1 MVRCCVRNT
10 GFVVFELLKLISL
23 GFNQAS
29 FHALLPS
36 FSAVCSL
43 TALLS
48 QFFDVSEVLSHQ
60 PAQLNQDLSQFIGI
74 PRGRSSLTQFPGLIL
89 RVHDSPFQSRVPL
102 GVVNFRD
109 GQLVCRVRPLVHAS
123 SCKASWQRWTL
134 FALFAILRFRRP
146 ILRVGNRMPLAG
158 LLRDRRFTKMTDAFG
173 KAAVRLRT
181 STSTPESLLAKL
193 WRCLWATIKKYNVT
207 MKPLQKVLYSI

>member
-1 MVRCCVRNT
+1 MVRCCIRNT

-74 PRGRSSLTQFPGLIL
+74 PTGRSSLTQFPGLIL
-89 RVHDSPFQSRVPL
+89 RVHDSPFQSARLSCATSCSCVQLQRV
-102 GVVNFRD
+102 VAAIDFVC
-109 GQLVCRVRPLVHAS
+109 LVCNS
-123 SCKASWQRWTL
+123 
-134 FALFAILRFRRP
+134 AISAP
-146 ILRVGNRMPLAG
+146 ILRVGNRMPLTG
-158 LLRDRRFTKMTDAFG
+158 LLAGSPIHKNDRRFW
-173 KAAVRLRT
+173 
-181 STSTPESLLAKL
+181 ES
-193 WRCLWATIKKYNVT
+193 R
-207 MKPLQKVLYSI
+207 S

>member
-10 GFVVFELLKLISL
+10 GFVVVELPKLTSL
-23 GFNQAS
+23 GFNQSSLSRILAQL
-29 FHALLPS
+29 FPPG
-36 FSAVCSL
+36 CSM

-60 PAQLNQDLSQFIGI
+60 RAQLNQDLSQFIGI
-74 PRGRSSLTQFPGLIL
+74 PRGHSSLTQFPGLIL
-89 RVHDSPFQSRVPL
+89 RFMTPRFSQAWRSKLSRRSARLSCATSCSCV
-102 GVVNFRD
+102 
-109 GQLVCRVRPLVHAS
+109 QLQNAVAAIDFVCIVCNS
-123 SCKASWQRWTL
+123 
-134 FALFAILRFRRP
+134 AISA
-146 ILRVGNRMPLAG
+146 RVGNRMPLAG

-193 WRCLWATIKKYNVT
+193 CRCLWATIKKYNVT
-207 MKPLQKVLYSI
+207 VKPLQEVLYSI